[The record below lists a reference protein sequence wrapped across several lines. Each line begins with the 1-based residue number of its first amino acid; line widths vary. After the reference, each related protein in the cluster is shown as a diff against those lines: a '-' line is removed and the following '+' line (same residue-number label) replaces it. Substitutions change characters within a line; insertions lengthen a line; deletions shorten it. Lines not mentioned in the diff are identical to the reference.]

1 VHAALAGCSGRLI
14 VYTEWCRCSVPV
26 RHADPPAYTKLVLG
40 AFSASLLHGTMVMCC
55 PGFLTPY
62 DVDDFENALSRVL
75 GANEAP
81 VFCTLRTRKCC
92 EVFL

>member
-1 VHAALAGCSGRLI
+1 MCTPILHMRWVF
-14 VYTEWCRCSVPV
+14 PV
-26 RHADPPAYTKLVLG
+26 RACRAKACRYLC
-40 AFSASLLHGTMVMCC
+40 A
-55 PGFLTPY
+55 GFLTPY
-62 DVDDFENALSRVL
+62 DVDDFENALERVL

>member
-1 VHAALAGCSGRLI
+1 LRCPKWGHAAATPC
-14 VYTEWCRCSVPV
+14 
-26 RHADPPAYTKLVLG
+26 A
-40 AFSASLLHGTMVMCC
+40 
-55 PGFLTPY
+55 GFLTPY

>member
-1 VHAALAGCSGRLI
+1 
-14 VYTEWCRCSVPV
+14 
-26 RHADPPAYTKLVLG
+26 VLG
-40 AFSASLLHGTMVMCC
+40 AFSASLLDGSMVMCFA
-55 PGFLTPY
+55 GFLTPY